1 MNFFDSLIKEVKDEI
16 NFDRVKKYPYN
27 PQNAWDD
34 CGANQLVL
42 QRESA
47 YELDGLGIDLVTSA
61 DIGENEVLI
70 LGEDLNEIISDR
82 SFARISIVS
91 INDVED
97 EQKAYNLIKKIEY
110 VKYHYF
116 PTGYMMRTSSSSFKE
131 VVRLSKQ
138 AIADSISFEKV
149 GNLLIGKYLANKS
162 VKSVKVIYVTDK
174 NFNYSSLKKIAD
186 KNNEVQKALNH
197 VMNSVNFDC
206 SSCNLKPICDEVEGM
221 KELHFKKSGM

>member
-1 MNFFDSLIKEVKDEI
+1 V
-16 NFDRVKKYPYN
+16 
-27 PQNAWDD
+27 
-34 CGANQLVL
+34 
-42 QRESA
+42 
-47 YELDGLGIDLVTSA
+47 
-61 DIGENEVLI
+61 
-70 LGEDLNEIISDR
+70 LGEDLNEISSGR
-82 SFARISIVS
+82 SFARISIAS
-91 INDVED
+91 IDDVED

-116 PTGYMMRTSSSSFKE
+116 PKGYMMRTSSSSFKE

-149 GNLLIGKYLANKS
+149 GNLLIGKYLGNKS
-162 VKSVKVIYVTDK
+162 VKSVKIIYVTDK
-174 NFNYSSLKKIAD
+174 NFDFSSLKKIAA
-186 KNNEVQKALNH
+186 KNSEVLKALNH